1 MQNIP
6 AVADDP
12 TLLINAEFVKL
23 KVYNDFNDPSDF
35 DIYTFSSSYR
45 YETIDGVVYSPLG
58 GLMNVGIQQRD
69 IRVTSA
75 DTSVS
80 ISGIDGDNMYNILS
94 KKIKGSELNIIR
106 GFYNSNYILTS
117 NAIRFQG
124 IVTSYN
130 VVEERSGQDD
140 NFTIAINASS
150 FKVVLENRIAGR
162 RTNNASWQFFNP
174 SDTSMKNIQSL
185 SGTSF
190 DFGNKVGTSSIN
202 PSGGSLAG
210 QTTAQTYQQGGR

>member
-23 KVYNDFNDPSDF
+23 KVYNDFNNPSDF

-75 DTSVS
+75 DTSV
-80 ISGIDGDNMYNILS
+80 
-94 KKIKGSELNIIR
+94 
-106 GFYNSNYILTS
+106 
-117 NAIRFQG
+117 
-124 IVTSYN
+124 
-130 VVEERSGQDD
+130 
-140 NFTIAINASS
+140 
-150 FKVVLENRIAGR
+150 
-162 RTNNASWQFFNP
+162 
-174 SDTSMKNIQSL
+174 
-185 SGTSF
+185 
-190 DFGNKVGTSSIN
+190 
-202 PSGGSLAG
+202 
-210 QTTAQTYQQGGR
+210 